1 MTEEKI
7 EDIKLRKV
15 RGSEF
20 CEYSVIENK
29 LEILYEN
36 QEKIL
41 QAIKLLHKEMNK
53 DEIAIK
59 RDSFDLCDW
68 WAKDFGE

>member
-7 EDIKLRKV
+7 DDIKLRPV
-15 RGSEF
+15 YGSEY
-20 CEYSVIENK
+20 CVYSVIENK

-41 QAIKLLHKEMNK
+41 QAIKLLHKEIINQCTTK
-53 DEIAIK
+53 
-59 RDSFDLCDW
+59 
-68 WAKDFGE
+68 

>member
-7 EDIKLRKV
+7 EDIKLRQV
-15 RGSEF
+15 CGSSEF
-20 CEYSVIENK
+20 CVYSVIENK

-41 QAIKLLHKEMNK
+41 QAIKLLHKSISK
-53 DEIAIK
+53 
-59 RDSFDLCDW
+59 
-68 WAKDFGE
+68 

>member
-7 EDIKLRKV
+7 EDIKLRPV
-15 RGSEF
+15 YRSEY
-20 CEYSVIENK
+20 CVYSVIENK

-41 QAIKLLHKEMNK
+41 QVIKLLYSQIYE
-53 DEIAIK
+53 
-59 RDSFDLCDW
+59 
-68 WAKDFGE
+68 

>member
-15 RGSEF
+15 RGAANT
-20 CEYSVIENK
+20 CVYSVIENQ

-59 RDSFDLCDW
+59 RDSFDLCD
-68 WAKDFGE
+68 